1 MDRPAPPKAPAPP
14 NPLTPPTPEQVN
26 DALRA
31 LRERYRASVANTIA
45 GFRYLAAQLTVKPE
59 NAEVLESLRRELHR
73 VHGTAGS
80 FGFPDASRL
89 GGVLEARA
97 ARWAADPTFDRGT
110 RGAIIAH
117 FASALEAHVCG
128 MPAPPAPPHAQ
139 PHAPGTAPGQS
150 VPAEPAV
157 PAAPAA
163 PARPLS
169 APKPAPAATA
179 PASPQPGSPAHAG
192 EPRNPQ
198 SAACPDVIV
207 VEDDPSLTEMLR
219 YALQAT
225 GYSFRHFGT
234 GPDALAALLA
244 LDTGNRRPVV
254 LLDVDLPGLDGFS
267 LHERLRAARPDTF
280 AVVFFTIHAAEA
292 EQLRAYRAGVI
303 DYVAKPVNMRILM
316 AKIPSWLERARS
328 RSVR

>member
-14 NPLTPPTPEQVN
+14 NPLTPPNAEQVN
-26 DALRA
+26 EALVA
-31 LRERYRASVANTIA
+31 LRERYRASVANTVA

-89 GGVLEARA
+89 AGVLEARA
-97 ARWAADPTFDRGT
+97 VRWAAEPTFDRGA

-128 MPAPPAPPHAQ
+128 LPAPPASPHAR
-139 PHAPGTAPGQS
+139 PHAPGAAPSQA
-150 VPAEPAV
+150 VPAEPTPTAAP
-157 PAAPAA
+157 PAAPA
-163 PARPLS
+163 PPT
-169 APKPAPAATA
+169 AAA
-179 PASPQPGSPAHAG
+179 
-192 EPRNPQ
+192 PQ
-198 SAACPDVIV
+198 SAVAVPHVIL

-219 YALQAT
+219 YALEAT
-225 GYSFRHFGT
+225 GYSHQHYGT
-234 GPDALAALLA
+234 GPDALQGLLA
-244 LDTGNRRPVV
+244 LKTGSRRPLV

-267 LHERLRAARPDTF
+267 IYERLRTARPDAF
-280 AVVFFTIHAAEA
+280 AVVFFTAHASEA

-303 DYVAKPVNMRILM
+303 DYVTKPVNMRILM
-316 AKIPSWLERARS
+316 AKMPSWLERAAAP
-328 RSVR
+328 SVREAGGRDSRGRSA

>member
-14 NPLTPPTPEQVN
+14 SPLTPPNAEQVN
-26 DALRA
+26 AALAA
-31 LRERYRASVANTIA
+31 LRERYRASVANTVA

-89 GGVLEARA
+89 AGVLEARA
-97 ARWAADPTFDRGT
+97 VRWAAEPTFDRGA

-139 PHAPGTAPGQS
+139 PHGPGTAPGQS
-150 VPAEPAV
+150 APAKPATASPT
-157 PAAPAA
+157 PASPAPPPAPTQPAPAA
-163 PARPLS
+163 PVVRD
-169 APKPAPAATA
+169 
-179 PASPQPGSPAHAG
+179 
-192 EPRNPQ
+192 PQ
-198 SAACPDVIV
+198 SSAVPHVIF

-219 YALQAT
+219 YALGAT
-225 GYSFRHFGT
+225 GYTFQHYGT
-234 GPDALAALLA
+234 GPDALQALLA
-244 LDTGNRRPVV
+244 LKTGQCRPLI

-267 LHERLRAARPDTF
+267 LYERLRTARPDTF
-280 AVVFFTIHAAEA
+280 AVVFFTVHAAEA

-303 DYVAKPVNMRILM
+303 DYVTKPVNMRILM
-316 AKIPSWLERARS
+316 AKIPSWLERAGS
-328 RSVR
+328 RSA

>member
-1 MDRPAPPKAPAPP
+1 MDRPAPPKPPAPP
-14 NPLTPPTPEQVN
+14 TPLAPPKEQEVN
-26 DALRA
+26 EALRV
-31 LRERYRASVANTIA
+31 LRERYRASVANTVA

-89 GGVLEARA
+89 AGVLEARA
-97 ARWAADPTFDRGT
+97 MRWATEPAADRGA

-117 FASALEAHVCG
+117 FASALEAHVVG
-128 MPAPPAPPHAQ
+128 MPAPPAPPHAR

-150 VPAEPAV
+150 VPDESGLRTADNKP
-157 PAAPAA
+157 P
-163 PARPLS
+163 
-169 APKPAPAATA
+169 PAPVPSSESATVRDA
-179 PASPQPGSPAHAG
+179 PEAVSPQ
-192 EPRNPQ
+192 
-198 SAACPDVIV
+198 AAVLIPVPDVIF

-219 YALQAT
+219 YTLQAT
-225 GYSFRHFGT
+225 GYTFKHYGT
-234 GPDALAALLA
+234 GPEALEALLA
-244 LDTGNRRPVV
+244 LKTGQRRALV

-280 AVVFFTIHAAEA
+280 AVVFFTAHAAEA

-303 DYVAKPVNMRILM
+303 DYVTKPINMRILM
-316 AKIPSWLERARS
+316 AKIPSWLARATS
-328 RSVR
+328 SS

>member
-14 NPLTPPTPEQVN
+14 NPLTPPNAEQVN
-26 DALRA
+26 EALRA
-31 LRERYRASVANTIA
+31 LRERYRASVANTVA

-97 ARWAADPTFDRGT
+97 VRWAADPTFDRGA

-117 FASALEAHVCG
+117 FASALEAHVIG

-139 PHAPGTAPGQS
+139 PYAPGAAPGQS
-150 VPAEPAV
+150 VPAEAQQPTQAAV
-157 PAAPAA
+157 APPPPPTSAPATNPP
-163 PARPLS
+163 PARQD
-169 APKPAPAATA
+169 AGRATQDA
-179 PASPQPGSPAHAG
+179 DI
-192 EPRNPQ
+192 
-198 SAACPDVIV
+198 PDVIV

-219 YALQAT
+219 YALEAT
-225 GYSFRHFGT
+225 GYTYQHFGT
-234 GPDALAALLA
+234 GPDALQALLA
-244 LDTGNRRPVV
+244 LKTGSRRPVV

-267 LHERLRAARPDTF
+267 LYERLRAARPEAF
-280 AVVFFTIHAAEA
+280 AVVFFTAHAAEA

-303 DYVAKPVNMRILM
+303 DYVTKPVNMRILM
-316 AKIPSWLERARS
+316 AKLPSWLERPSS
-328 RSVR
+328 RSS

>member
-14 NPLTPPTPEQVN
+14 SPLTPPNAEQVN
-26 DALRA
+26 AALAA
-31 LRERYRASVANTIA
+31 LRERYRASVANTVA

-89 GGVLEARA
+89 AGVLEARA
-97 ARWAADPTFDRGT
+97 VRWAAEPTFDRGA

-128 MPAPPAPPHAQ
+128 TPAPPAPPHAQ
-139 PHAPGTAPGQS
+139 PHGPGTAPGPLA
-150 VPAEPAV
+150 PAKPATASSAPPPPPAAPTQPTVVSSEPAV
-157 PAAPAA
+157 
-163 PARPLS
+163 
-169 APKPAPAATA
+169 
-179 PASPQPGSPAHAG
+179 
-192 EPRNPQ
+192 RNPP
-198 SAACPDVIV
+198 SVPHVIF

-219 YALQAT
+219 YALGAT
-225 GYSFRHFGT
+225 GYTFQHYGT
-234 GPDALAALLA
+234 GPDALQALLA
-244 LDTGNRRPVV
+244 LKTGQRRPLI

-267 LHERLRAARPDTF
+267 LYERLRTARPDTF
-280 AVVFFTIHAAEA
+280 AVVFFTVHAAEA

-303 DYVAKPVNMRILM
+303 DYVTKPVNMRILM
-316 AKIPSWLERARS
+316 AKIPSWLERAGS
-328 RSVR
+328 RSA

>member
-14 NPLTPPTPEQVN
+14 NPLTPPNAEQVN
-26 DALRA
+26 EALRA
-31 LRERYRASVANTIA
+31 LRERYRASVANTVA

-89 GGVLEARA
+89 AGVLEARA
-97 ARWAADPTFDRGT
+97 IRWAADPNFDRGT

-128 MPAPPAPPHAQ
+128 MPAPPAPAHAKPQ
-139 PHAPGTAPGQS
+139 APGTAPGQ
-150 VPAEPAV
+150 P
-157 PAAPAA
+157 APAA
-163 PARPLS
+163 PASGLR
-169 APKPAPAATA
+169 PAA
-179 PASPQPGSPAHAG
+179 S
-192 EPRNPQ
+192 NPQ
-198 SAACPDVIV
+198 LASTPQTTGNRPTHPEAAGPQAVHPPGGGYPRSSIPDVVV

-225 GYSFRHFGT
+225 GYTCQHYGA
-234 GPDALAALLA
+234 GPEALEALLA
-244 LDTGNRRPVV
+244 LKTGNRRPVV

-267 LHERLRAARPDTF
+267 LYERLRTARPDTF
-280 AVVFFTIHAAEA
+280 AVVFFTSHAAEA
-292 EQLRAYRAGVI
+292 EQLRAYRAGAL
-303 DYVAKPVNMRILM
+303 DYITKPVNMRILI
-316 AKIPSWLERARS
+316 AKIPTWLDRAGGTRA
-328 RSVR
+328 